1 MYKKQ
6 QINNNN
12 LKLKTMKNYKDL
24 NAEVKEEFINFFNKV
39 TIGDCEDKDV
49 DFVKVF
55 KAFKAITQEQ
65 R

>member
-6 QINNNN
+6 QINKNN
-12 LKLKTMKNYKDL
+12 LKLKKMENYKDL

-49 DFVKVF
+49 DFVKVY

-65 R
+65 K